1 MDIKTLSRISVV
13 RTKPQELVKQK
24 IINCVKQAKLA
35 LFISILLLLFSSFF
49 FFFLIEIDRIS
60 RKPEMENIG
69 SDYRG
74 QSGTL

>member
-49 FFFLIEIDRIS
+49 FFLIEIDRIS

>member
-35 LFISILLLLFSSFF
+35 LFSSILLLLYSSY